1 MAEQEREHE
10 LSVESVESETAE
22 RAGADTGFFKRL
34 VADLGDRAGV
44 EAVYG
49 DPVTA
54 GDRTVVP
61 VARVAYGFG
70 GGSGTGDDGD
80 GFGAGGGLTANP
92 IGALEV
98 DPDGTR
104 FVRFDE
110 RRRLLGVGVLTFLAG
125 VALGRFGSRTRGGD

>member
-1 MAEQEREHE
+1 MAEQEHE
-10 LSVESVESETAE
+10 LSVERVESETAG
-22 RAGADTGFFKRL
+22 RADADTGFFERL

-70 GGSGTGDDGD
+70 GGSGAGEDGE
-80 GFGAGGGLTANP
+80 GFGAGGGLSASP

-98 DPDGTR
+98 DPEGTR

-125 VALGRFGSRTRGGD
+125 VALGHFGNRTRGGD